1 MKACIHKCPICIRY
15 SGSSRA
21 QMMSDLPLSRV
32 TPEPPFHRTGVDYAG
47 PVAVRL
53 SKTRGRGTLKGY
65 VAIFVCMVT
74 RAIHLEIVEDYS
86 SEAFINAFHRFT
98 SRRGHCSQL
107 FSDNGT
113 SLVGADRQL
122 RDMFTESSEY
132 YKQNVFSL
140 AKSSTSW
147 HFIPPASPHFG
158 GLWEAAVRSMKRH
171 LRRVIGDQI
180 LTFVEYSTL
189 LCKIEAC
196 LNSRPLIPLSDDA
209 SELEPLTPAHFDVVK
224 SVSQQAMGVSLK
236 WLNIFGVAGPPSTW
250 PPFNFATS
258 GNAHLS
264 LYRLE
269 TSLLSKTRSLHP
281 ANGPW
286 AGSWKFIQA
295 RMGS

>member
-1 MKACIHKCPICIRY
+1 
-15 SGSSRA
+15 
-21 QMMSDLPLSRV
+21 MSDLPLSRV
-32 TPEPPFHRTGVDYAG
+32 TPEPPFTRARVDYAG

-53 SKTRGRGTLKGY
+53 SKTRGRGTLKEY

-98 SRRGHCSQL
+98 LRRRHCSQL

-113 SLVGADRQL
+113 NFVGADRQL

-140 AKSSTSW
+140 AKSSTFW
-147 HFIPPASPHFG
+147 HFIPPASPDFG
-158 GLWEAAVRSMKRH
+158 GLREAAVRSMKLH

-196 LNSRPLIPLSDDA
+196 LNSRPLIPLADDA
-209 SELEPLTPAHFDVVK
+209 SELEPLTSAHF
-224 SVSQQAMGVSLK
+224 
-236 WLNIFGVAGPPSTW
+236 
-250 PPFNFATS
+250 
-258 GNAHLS
+258 
-264 LYRLE
+264 
-269 TSLLSKTRSLHP
+269 
-281 ANGPW
+281 
-286 AGSWKFIQA
+286 FI
-295 RMGS
+295 